1 MPVPDGFD
9 PDLDPREVMMIAASD
24 HCLAAAYRGEC
35 PGVDPDELMRWRVE
49 TRAAFQGRATA
60 EVLADVDRAREALR
74 AAPIEIL
81 GAEID
86 PESREP
92 DPYHPI
98 TCRDVR
104 AFRCWERREV
114 DEGGEMTA
122 VLETRVAPS
131 DPWDRSALAA
141 RGEISWPQ
149 PIPELPEAAVR
160 EGICFLS
167 VVTDRDSRKKVV
179 CQSGS
184 PDQIRAFLDNWAPA
198 HGLIDTYGDPA
209 RGFAGGY
216 LP

>member
-1 MPVPDGFD
+1 
-9 PDLDPREVMMIAASD
+9 
-24 HCLAAAYRGEC
+24 
-35 PGVDPDELMRWRVE
+35 
-49 TRAAFQGRATA
+49 
-60 EVLADVDRAREALR
+60 
-74 AAPIEIL
+74 
-81 GAEID
+81 
-86 PESREP
+86 
-92 DPYHPI
+92 
-98 TCRDVR
+98 
-104 AFRCWERREV
+104 
-114 DEGGEMTA
+114 
-122 VLETRVAPS
+122 VAPS